1 MLNMIKLMLQRYRIM
16 EIHTIKTEQEY
27 ENALQI
33 IDQLLDAAEN
43 SERAEQLEILS
54 ILVEDYENKHY
65 KMELP
70 DPIAAI
76 NFRLEQLGLSRKDLE
91 ESIGSRGRIS
101 EILNRKRNLTL
112 PMIRKLHKYLNIPA
126 DILILDTKK
135 KTA

>member
-1 MLNMIKLMLQRYRIM
+1 M